1 MKKVFLFLPLA
12 FLMIACGQQA
22 TNSKMYETNPYVR
35 VENGQFMRGDSSY
48 YYVGTNFWY
57 GAILASEGQGGD
69 RERLS
74 RELDELQKVGI
85 NNLRIL
91 VGAQGSD
98 DEPARVRPALQPEAG
113 VYNDTILAG
122 LDYLM
127 MELGKRNMLAVL
139 YLNNSWEWSGGYS
152 IYLQW
157 AGMGKAPVL
166 FSDGWDKFQP
176 YVKEFTRND
185 SAQALFAKHVDFIV
199 NRTNRYTGVKYTEDP
214 ALMSWQIGN
223 EPRAFD
229 QDTKQPF
236 AAWLAKVSKQI
247 KSLDKNHMVSIGSE
261 GIWGC
266 ENDSALCAQI
276 HADENVDYITCHLWP
291 YNWSWAHKETI
302 KEDVQV
308 SCENT
313 KAYIAKHTAMGKAM
327 NKPVVLEEFGYPR
340 DNFAFEPGSPTEARD
355 AFYKYVF
362 NLIVEDSQN
371 GGPFAG
377 CNFWAWGGLAEPSKE
392 HAPYWQPWD
401 QFTGDPTQE
410 EQGLNSVFVKDQS
423 TLKIIQDAVRKFGH

>member
-1 MKKVFLFLPLA
+1 M
-12 FLMIACGQQA
+12 
-22 TNSKMYETNPYVR
+22 
-35 VENGQFMRGDSSY
+35 
-48 YYVGTNFWY
+48 
-57 GAILASEGQGGD
+57 
-69 RERLS
+69 
-74 RELDELQKVGI
+74 
-85 NNLRIL
+85 

-276 HADENVDYITCHLWP
+276 HADENVNNPDGGAAVADHHQLPPVRPVRQHTSRNGQQQRRQETQQGHQRHLTGA
-291 YNWSWAHKETI
+291 SRAI
-302 KEDVQV
+302 EDIYAQAEAGQ
-308 SCENT
+308 SASDRGDHASGLSRGRREHPPGRNRPSGGDFPSGRRT
-313 KAYIAKHTAMGKAM
+313 GQPLRHFRTQRTA
-327 NKPVVLEEFGYPR
+327 VR
-340 DNFAFEPGSPTEARD
+340 EALYR
-355 AFYKYVF
+355 YRQ
-362 NLIVEDSQN
+362 IV
-371 GGPFAG
+371 G
-377 CNFWAWGGLAEPSKE
+377 GGLIL
-392 HAPYWQPWD
+392 H
-401 QFTGDPTQE
+401 TG
-410 EQGLNSVFVKDQS
+410 
-423 TLKIIQDAVRKFGH
+423 AR